1 MLYDGAALRLTS
13 LLTPV
18 LVPALV
24 CGAVAGC
31 ASSLKRADRL
41 FDARAFAQAASAYE
55 TALAGDSGQSGLD
68 RALFRLALVHAL
80 PASPVHDERRARELF
95 EELTRRF
102 DESPY
107 SFEAAL
113 IMELEDRDRRLRDE
127 AERQRREIAELEAE
141 SARRGEDAD
150 ELRTTLSELNQKLER
165 LGKEIGE
172 CEKQLER
179 LKAIDLDGSL

>member
-1 MLYDGAALRLTS
+1 M
-13 LLTPV
+13 LTPV
-18 LVPALV
+18 LVSALV

-31 ASSLKRADRL
+31 ASSLRQADRL

-55 TALAGDSGQSGLD
+55 AALGGGRGESGLD

-80 PASPVHDERRARELF
+80 PASPLHDERRARELF

-102 DESPY
+102 GESPY

-113 IMELEDRDRRLRDE
+113 ILELEDRGQRLRDE
-127 AERQRREIAELEAE
+127 AERQRQEIAELEAE
-141 SARRGEDAD
+141 SARRGKDAEQLRETVT
-150 ELRTTLSELNQKLER
+150 ELQLKLES
-165 LGKEIGE
+165 LGSEIGE
-172 CEKQLER
+172 CEKQLEQ